1 MGGSRLSGSGQR
13 SGPMDPSA
21 RAGRLAG
28 IAPAAAAAADRL
40 ADVAARRGRADPN
53 AARLRAAAKGD
64 ATATD
69 TAAQTHTAPARPP
82 GIGGSRRTGSQTG
95 RQAQGRPAG
104 SRQAG

>member
-1 MGGSRLSGSGQR
+1 MGGWRPSGSGQR

-21 RAGRLAG
+21 RAVRLAG
-28 IAPAAAAAADRL
+28 IAPAAVIAADRL
-40 ADVAARRGRADPN
+40 ADGAARRGRADPN

-69 TAAQTHTAPARPP
+69 TAAQTHAAAPARPP

-95 RQAQGRPAG
+95 RQA
-104 SRQAG
+104 